1 MNVLRQQ
8 QIQRAASLEYL
19 TIGYNIVEGI
29 VALVLGGVSSSVA
42 LIGFGLDSFVETF
55 SGFVVLRRFREEAR
69 GGCADLAEQKALK
82 LVGWSFYILAAYIG
96 IDASS
101 KLIRFERPASSPYG
115 IGLAI
120 LSLIVMPLLAR
131 RKRLVGRVIHS
142 AALVSDS
149 KQTTACAFLSAFLL
163 IGLLLNA
170 TLGWWWADPLGALGM
185 IPWLIQEGR
194 EALSGEACCD

>member
-8 QIQRAASLEYL
+8 QIHRAASLEYL

-29 VALVLGGVSSSVA
+29 VALALGGVSNSVA

-69 GGCADLAEQKALK
+69 GGSAELAEQKALK
-82 LVGWSFYILAAYIG
+82 LVGWSFYILAGYIG
-96 IDASS
+96 IDAFS
-101 KLIRFERPASSPYG
+101 KLIKSERPASSPYG

-131 RKRLVGRVIHS
+131 WKRLVGRSIRS
-142 AALVSDS
+142 TALVSDS
-149 KQTTACAFLSAFLL
+149 KQTTACAFLSAF
-163 IGLLLNA
+163 
-170 TLGWWWADPLGALGM
+170 
-185 IPWLIQEGR
+185 
-194 EALSGEACCD
+194 